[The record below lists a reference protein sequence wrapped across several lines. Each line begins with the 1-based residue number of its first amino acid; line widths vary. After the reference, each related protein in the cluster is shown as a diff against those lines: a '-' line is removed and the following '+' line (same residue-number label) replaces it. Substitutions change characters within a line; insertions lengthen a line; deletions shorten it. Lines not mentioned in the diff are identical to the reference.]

1 MSKPAES
8 LYGDDRLPKHIA
20 IIMDGNGRW
29 ASKRLMPRQ
38 VGHKA
43 GIEALRR
50 TIETM
55 IDLGIPVLTVYAFST
70 ENWKRP
76 ADEVNHLMNLLLEY
90 LTNELTTL
98 HEKNIKL
105 QILGDQQALSA
116 RIRKELE
123 LACHTTAAN
132 TGLLLNIALNYG
144 GRSEIVRATRAIAQK
159 VKDGHMEIED
169 INETTFEEH
178 LYSQGIPEPDLL
190 IRTAGELRISNFL
203 LWQIAYTEIWITD
216 VLWPDFNREVILS
229 AIEDY
234 LRRNRKFGATK

>member
-1 MSKPAES
+1 MGKQTNL
-8 LYGDDRLPKHIA
+8 LYGNERLPKHVA

-29 ASKRLMPRQ
+29 ASKRMMPRQ
-38 VGHKA
+38 FGHKA

-50 TIETM
+50 TIEVM

-76 ADEVNHLMNLLLEY
+76 VEEVNHLMSLLLDY
-90 LTNELTTL
+90 LTNELLNL

-105 QILGDQQALSA
+105 QILGDQQALSDM
-116 RIRKELE
+116 IRKEL
-123 LACHTTAAN
+123 AVASQTTAGN

-144 GRSEIVRATRAIAQK
+144 GRSEIVKATKAIAQQ
-159 VKDGHMEIED
+159 VKDGQLDIEE
-169 INETTFEEH
+169 INEATIEEH
-178 LYSQGIPEPDLL
+178 LYSKGVPEPDLL

-203 LWQIAYTEIWITD
+203 LWQIAYTEIWVTD
-216 VLWPDFNREVILS
+216 VLWPDFNREVIMA

-234 LRRNRKFGATK
+234 LMRNRKFGATK

>member
-1 MSKPAES
+1 MSKPAKS
-8 LYGDDRLPKHIA
+8 LYGDNRLPKHIA

-55 IDLGIPVLTVYAFST
+55 IDLKIPVLTVYAFST

-76 ADEVNHLMNLLLEY
+76 ADEVNHLMNLLLDY
-90 LTNELTTL
+90 LTNELANL

-105 QILGDQQALSA
+105 RILGDQQALSA
-116 RIRKELE
+116 RIREE
-123 LACHTTAAN
+123 LAIACRTTASN

-144 GRSEIVRATRAIAQK
+144 GRSEIVKATREIAQK
-159 VKDGHMEIED
+159 VKEGYFDIED

-178 LYSQGIPEPDLL
+178 LYSQGVPEPDLL

-203 LWQIAYTEIWITD
+203 LWQIAYTEIYVTD
-216 VLWPDFNREVILS
+216 VLWPDFDREVILE

-234 LRRNRKFGATK
+234 LKRDRKFGATK

>member
-55 IDLGIPVLTVYAFST
+55 IDLGIPVLTVYALST

-98 HEKNIKL
+98 H
-105 QILGDQQALSA
+105 
-116 RIRKELE
+116 RK
-123 LACHTTAAN
+123 
-132 TGLLLNIALNYG
+132 I
-144 GRSEIVRATRAIAQK
+144 
-159 VKDGHMEIED
+159 
-169 INETTFEEH
+169 
-178 LYSQGIPEPDLL
+178 
-190 IRTAGELRISNFL
+190 
-203 LWQIAYTEIWITD
+203 
-216 VLWPDFNREVILS
+216 
-229 AIEDY
+229 
-234 LRRNRKFGATK
+234 